1 MQPLFP
7 TKAVSIESLLLKRSA
22 MREELSNILSLAQ
35 TSQHDFLGQVLT
47 LDASLKDFTQKREW
61 VIDAHLW
68 GQMFQELRVSSS
80 YRMGDFDSSVFLK
93 KYLSE
98 PNRPLSEIQEILP
111 FTQENIDQFLLQ
123 YGTVSSEFCELL
135 KNDFSEL
142 VRKNWKSDITERDGF
157 QLKGITLN
165 CKDGVTKKI
174 PQTSV
179 VVDSNSNSTTHYHL
193 TPKYISLLLR
203 LDLLA
208 KHLTGESFSYS
219 ESIRVVTEKSC
230 MDELSFGFSKIF
242 KATFRDDLLI
252 IYSPLHLDKI
262 LQAEYI
268 EEVVK

>member
-1 MQPLFP
+1 MQSLFLI
-7 TKAVSIESLLLKRSA
+7 KAVAIERLLLKRSA

-35 TSQHDFLGQVLT
+35 TSQHDFLGRVLT
-47 LDASLKDFTQKREW
+47 LDAPLKDFTQKREW

-68 GQMFQELRVSSS
+68 GEMFKEFRVSSS

-98 PNRPLSEIQEILP
+98 LNRPLSEIQEIIP

-157 QLKGITLN
+157 QLKGIALN
-165 CKDGVTKKI
+165 CKDGVAKVL
-174 PQTSV
+174 PQLSV
-179 VVDSNSNSTTHYHL
+179 VFDSVPHSTTYYHL

-208 KHLTGESFSYS
+208 KHLTGESFSYP
-219 ESIRVVTEKSC
+219 ESIQILAEKSC
-230 MDELSFGFSKIF
+230 MNELSFGFSKIF
-242 KATFRDDLLI
+242 RTTFRDDLLI

-262 LQAEYI
+262 LQAEYL